1 MKLILQTANIVGDEK
16 NCLYPNRAEVT
27 SAEELQ
33 EAVKMDH
40 VCAEYDND
48 YRSKEKMP
56 DISYAIAFSRHH
68 MLEKNGK
75 APRPKFHVYFEI
87 EPTQDADYYAALK
100 EAIYRKYT
108 FFDDNA
114 LDAARFIFGA
124 DVGDAIWHEGW
135 LTIDSE
141 VEIGAP
147 IERNDTGRVGNVI
160 IAGTRNKTMSK
171 FAGRVII
178 RYGNTDKAHQIF
190 MDEAA
195 KCEPPLD
202 DEELATIWAS
212 AVRWYEKKISKQDG
226 YVPPDQYN
234 SQEFMS
240 LKPGDYSDIGEAKVL
255 AREYGDELRF
265 TDSTDLIRYNGIYW
279 QESKQMAIGAMME
292 FLDLQLQDAK
302 DQVAA
307 TKQALLDSGVSQEDG
322 DDQLKLLMAY
332 MSALQYYAFVMK
344 HRDYKYVMS
353 SLNQAKPLVL
363 MDINQLDVNPY
374 LLNTPEATGAG
385 RSAGA

>member
-1 MKLILQTANIVGDEK
+1 M
-16 NCLYPNRAEVT
+16 
-27 SAEELQ
+27 
-33 EAVKMDH
+33 
-40 VCAEYDND
+40 
-48 YRSKEKMP
+48 
-56 DISYAIAFSRHH
+56 
-68 MLEKNGK
+68 
-75 APRPKFHVYFEI
+75 
-87 EPTQDADYYAALK
+87 
-100 EAIYRKYT
+100 
-108 FFDDNA
+108 
-114 LDAARFIFGA
+114 
-124 DVGDAIWHEGW
+124 GDAIWHEGW

-141 VEIGAP
+141 VDISAP

-234 SQEFMS
+234 AQEFMS

-265 TDSTDLIRYNGIYW
+265 TDSTDLIRYNGILA
-279 QESKQMAIGAMME
+279 ESSSGPIGPLE
-292 FLDLQLQDAK
+292 FSMQLRTRRIRLRRQAG
-302 DQVAA
+302 AA
-307 TKQALLDSGVSQEDG
+307 GRHVSQEDVAAG
-322 DDQLKLLMAY
+322 GKTAVEAVPATI
-332 MSALQYYAFVMK
+332 SWAALHGFTC
-344 HRDYKYVMS
+344 RPCS
-353 SLNQAKPLVL
+353 
-363 MDINQLDVNPY
+363 I
-374 LLNTPEATGAG
+374 TP
-385 RSAGA
+385 S